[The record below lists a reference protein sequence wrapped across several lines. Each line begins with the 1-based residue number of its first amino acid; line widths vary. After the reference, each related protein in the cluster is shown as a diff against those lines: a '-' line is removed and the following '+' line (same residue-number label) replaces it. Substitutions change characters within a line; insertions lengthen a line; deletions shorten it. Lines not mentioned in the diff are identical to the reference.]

1 MNDNLDTFNSI
12 KKMIDKL
19 ASDYNDAEYIEDTI
33 NTLLNQFETAASAA
47 WLKNEL
53 NDVIFDNDVVDT
65 VHNQGYVVY
74 DDFIGNIRE
83 IQHAIINFFG
93 E

>member
-12 KKMIDKL
+12 KRLIDKL
-19 ASDYNDAEYIEDTI
+19 KYKYDAEYIQDTI
-33 NTLLNQFETAASAA
+33 NALLNQFEVSASAE
-47 WLKNEL
+47 WLKDDL
-53 NDVIFDNDVVDT
+53 NNYIFDNDVLDT
-65 VHNQGYVVY
+65 LHNEGYVVY
-74 DDFIGNIRE
+74 DDFLEDVRE